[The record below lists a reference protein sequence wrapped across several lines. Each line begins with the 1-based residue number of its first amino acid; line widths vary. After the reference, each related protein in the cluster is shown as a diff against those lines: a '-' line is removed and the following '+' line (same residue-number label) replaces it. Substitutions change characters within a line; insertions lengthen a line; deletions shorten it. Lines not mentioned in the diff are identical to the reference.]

1 MTFLERLESRQ
12 KKQNTLLCVGLDPS
26 LEKIPKS
33 VLGLKLPVLEFNKH
47 IINATHSFVCAYK
60 PQIAY
65 YSAIGA
71 EAELEMTI
79 RYIQSAYPDIPVIL
93 DSKRGDIGPTAE
105 MYAKEAFT
113 RYKADAVTI
122 NPFLGIDS
130 AKPFIDYKNKGVV
143 VLCRTSNK
151 SASFMQ
157 DIKVDGKPLFAHIA
171 REIMTEWNYNKNIL
185 LVAGAT
191 YPQEIKMLREIVPE
205 ATFLVPGIGA
215 QGGSI
220 EEVIKNGAR
229 TDGSGLIISSS
240 RAIIHASSNDDF
252 AEKAFAKAQET
263 CREISDN
270 LKIFR

>member
-12 KKQNTLLCVGLDPS
+12 KKQKTLLCVGLDPS

-33 VLGLKLPVLEFNKH
+33 ILGLKLPVFEFNKL

-65 YSAIGA
+65 YSAISA

-79 RYIQSAYPDIPVIL
+79 QYIQSAYPDIPVIL

-105 MYAKEAFT
+105 MYAKEAFI
-113 RYKADAVTI
+113 RYNADAVTV

-130 AKPFIDYKNKGVV
+130 VKPFIDYKEKGVV

-157 DIKVDGKPLFAHIA
+157 DIQVESKPLFAHIA
-171 REIMTEWNYNKNIL
+171 KKIMTEWNYNQNVL

-191 YPQEIKMLREIVPE
+191 YPQEIKMLRDIVPE

-220 EEVIKNGAR
+220 EDVMKNGAR
-229 TDGSGLIISSS
+229 ADGLGLIISSS

-252 AEKAFAKAQET
+252 AEKARAKAEET
-263 CREISDN
+263 NMEIADN
-270 LKIFR
+270 WKK